1 MTVSKK
7 TPLCPLYIVAFA
19 ILVFFSSEE
28 IVWAEEEMS
37 IPIVAVGD
45 LHADL
50 VSARKAFQ
58 IAGITNSSGEWVLKN
73 TIVVQTGDLTDRGPD
88 GKPLLDWIKGLEE
101 QATEHNSQFVV
112 LLGNHEVMNLQGD
125 WRYVS
130 SLDIES
136 FGGLEARKSAFSIS
150 DNGMYAQWLK
160 DKDAVVQ
167 IGETVFVHGG
177 VSKRFADSAETLSQE
192 VRKAMLGQGKRSVL
206 GEYGP
211 LWYRGYWQQTE
222 DEACQE
228 AKEVLSIM
236 GAKRMVMGHTTQ
248 RDGQI
253 HSRCNGVL
261 FAIDTGISRHYG
273 EHPSALRINE
283 NRVEA
288 VYASGTVLLHEVQ

>member
-160 DKDAVVQ
+160 IKMPLFKLERLCLSMEACLNVLQ
-167 IGETVFVHGG
+167 ILLKRCL
-177 VSKRFADSAETLSQE
+177 KRFAKRCL
-192 VRKAMLGQGKRSVL
+192 VKA
-206 GEYGP
+206 
-211 LWYRGYWQQTE
+211 RGVFW
-222 DEACQE
+222 AN
-228 AKEVLSIM
+228 
-236 GAKRMVMGHTTQ
+236 MVH
-248 RDGQI
+248 
-253 HSRCNGVL
+253 
-261 FAIDTGISRHYG
+261 F
-273 EHPSALRINE
+273 
-283 NRVEA
+283 
-288 VYASGTVLLHEVQ
+288 GTVAIGSKQKTRHVKKPKKC

>member
-1 MTVSKK
+1 
-7 TPLCPLYIVAFA
+7 
-19 ILVFFSSEE
+19 
-28 IVWAEEEMS
+28 
-37 IPIVAVGD
+37 
-45 LHADL
+45 
-50 VSARKAFQ
+50 
-58 IAGITNSSGEWVLKN
+58 
-73 TIVVQTGDLTDRGPD
+73 
-88 GKPLLDWIKGLEE
+88 LDWIKGLEQ
-101 QATEHNSQFVV
+101 QAAEHNSQFVV

-130 SLDIES
+130 NLDIES

-150 DNGMYAQWLK
+150 DNGIYAQWLK
-160 DKDAVVQ
+160 NKDAVVQ
-167 IGETVFVHGG
+167 IGDTVFVHGG
-177 VSKRFADSAETLSQE
+177 VSKHFARSAETLSSE
-192 VRKAMLGQGKRSVL
+192 VRQAMLGQGNKRVL
-206 GEYGP
+206 GEHGP

-222 DEACQE
+222 GEACQE
-228 AKEVLSIM
+228 AKEVLTIM

-273 EHPSALRINE
+273 EHPSALRIYK